1 MAPSTGSIT
10 GSISG
15 NITGMRRLLLAGP
28 DFSLASVD
36 PQSTPGF
43 DGGKEQGKA
52 ALGAGADALSSLQEK
67 LFAESR
73 AGSEIAVLLVLQ
85 GMDTSGKGGIVRHV
99 MGLVDPQGVQ
109 HHAFK
114 APTEEER
121 HHDFLWRIRR
131 QLPGAGLIGVF
142 DRSHYE
148 DVLVHRVRGLSPA
161 ADVEQRYGAIQRF
174 EEEVTASGTRV
185 LKVMLH
191 IGKDEQ
197 KVRLAERL
205 DRKDKHWKYNP
216 GDVDERAY
224 WDQYQEAYQVAVE
237 RTSTP
242 DAPWYVVPANR
253 KWYARLAVQH
263 LLTATLED
271 MQLSWPRATFDVE
284 AEKRRL
290 AAR

>member
-1 MAPSTGSIT
+1 MASTTAPSAASMTE
-10 GSISG
+10 
-15 NITGMRRLLLAGP
+15 MRRLLLAGP

-36 PQSTPGF
+36 PDSTPGF
-43 DGGKEQGKA
+43 DGGKAQGKA
-52 ALGAGADALSSLQEK
+52 ALADGAEALSSLQEK

-114 APTEEER
+114 APTDEEQQ
-121 HHDFLWRIRR
+121 HDFLWRVRR
-131 QLPGAGLIGVF
+131 QLPAAGLIGVF

-148 DVLVHRVRGLSPA
+148 DVLIHRVRGLSPA
-161 ADVEQRYGAIQRF
+161 AEVEQRYAAIQEF
-174 EEEVTASGTRV
+174 EGEVTASGTRV

-197 KVRLAERL
+197 KARLAERL
-205 DRKDKHWKYNP
+205 DRKDKYWKYNP

-224 WDQYQEAYQVAVE
+224 WDQYQEAYQVAIE
-237 RTSTP
+237 RTSTA
-242 DAPWYVVPANR
+242 DAPWYAVPADR

-271 MQLSWPRATFDVE
+271 MQLSWPRAAFDVE

-290 AAR
+290 AAS

>member
-1 MAPSTGSIT
+1 
-10 GSISG
+10 
-15 NITGMRRLLLAGP
+15 MRRLLLAGP

-43 DGGKEQGKA
+43 DGGKAEGKA
-52 ALGAGADALSSLQEK
+52 ALAAGADALSSLQEK

-121 HHDFLWRIRR
+121 THDFLWRIRR

-148 DVLVHRVRGLSPA
+148 DVLIHRVRGLSPA

-174 EEEVTASGTRV
+174 EDEVAASGTRV

-197 KVRLAERL
+197 KTRLAERL

-290 AAR
+290 AAS

>member
-1 MAPSTGSIT
+1 MASSPDSDQE
-10 GSISG
+10 
-15 NITGMRRLLLAGP
+15 MRRLLLAGP
-28 DFSLASVD
+28 DFSLSAVD
-36 PQSTPGF
+36 PAWTPGF
-43 DGGKEQGKA
+43 DGGKKAGKA
-52 ALGAGADALSSLQEK
+52 ALQSGADALSSLQEK

-99 MGLVDPQGVQ
+99 VGLVDPQGVQ
-109 HHAFK
+109 HRAFK

-121 HHDFLWRIRR
+121 SHDFLWRIRR
-131 QLPGAGLIGVF
+131 ELPGPGMVGVF

-148 DVLVHRVRGLSPA
+148 DVLIHRVRGLSGA
-161 ADVEQRYGAIQRF
+161 EELERRYGAIRAF
-174 EEEVTASGTRV
+174 EAEVAASGTPV

-191 IGKDEQ
+191 ISKDEQ
-197 KVRLAERL
+197 KQRLAERL
-205 DRKDKHWKYNP
+205 ERKDKFWKYDP
-216 GDVDERAY
+216 ADVDDRGY
-224 WDQYQEAYQVAVE
+224 WEQYQDAYQVAVE

-242 DAPWYVVPANR
+242 DAPWYVVPADR

-284 AEKRRL
+284 AEKARL
-290 AAR
+290 QAT

>member
-1 MAPSTGSIT
+1 MAATTDSTPE
-10 GSISG
+10 
-15 NITGMRRLLLAGP
+15 MRRLLLAGP

-36 PQSTPGF
+36 PHSTPGF
-43 DGGKEQGKA
+43 TGGKEEGKV
-52 ALGAGADALSSLQEK
+52 ALAEGADALSSLQEK

-114 APTEEER
+114 APTDEEQQ
-121 HHDFLWRIRR
+121 HDFLWRIRP

-161 ADVEQRYGAIQRF
+161 ARVEQRYAAIQEF
-174 EEEVTASGTRV
+174 EAGIVAAGTRV

-197 KVRLAERL
+197 KVRLTERL
-205 DRKDKHWKYNP
+205 ERKDKHWKYNP

-224 WDQYQEAYQVAVE
+224 WDQYQQAYQVAIE

-242 DAPWYVVPANR
+242 DAPWYVVPADR

-263 LLTATLED
+263 LLTSTLED

-290 AAR
+290 AAT

>member
-1 MAPSTGSIT
+1 
-10 GSISG
+10 
-15 NITGMRRLLLAGP
+15 MRATATTDFRHLLLAGP

-36 PQSTPGF
+36 PHSTPGF

-52 ALGAGADALSSLQEK
+52 ALAAGAGALSSLQEQ

-73 AGSEIAVLLVLQ
+73 SGSEIAVLLVLQ

-99 MGLVDPQGVQ
+99 LGLVDPQGVH

-121 HHDFLWRIRR
+121 QHDFLWRIRR

-148 DVLVHRVRGLSPA
+148 DVLVHRVRGLSSPA
-161 ADVEQRYGAIQRF
+161 EIEERYAAVQQFEADV
-174 EEEVTASGTRV
+174 VASGTRL

-197 KVRLAERL
+197 KARLTQRLERP
-205 DRKDKHWKYNP
+205 DKYWKYNP
-216 GDVDERAY
+216 GDIDDRVH
-224 WDQYQEAYQVAVE
+224 WQQYQEAYQVAIE

-242 DAPWYVVPANR
+242 DAPWYVVPADR

-263 LLTATLED
+263 LLTAALED
-271 MQLSWPRATFDVE
+271 MQLSWPRASFDVDV
-284 AEKRRL
+284 EKRRL
-290 AAR
+290 AAT

>member
-1 MAPSTGSIT
+1 MEPSADSTAAD
-10 GSISG
+10 
-15 NITGMRRLLLAGP
+15 MRRLLMAGP
-28 DFSLASVD
+28 DFSLAAVD
-36 PQSTPGF
+36 PHSTPGF
-43 DGGKEQGKA
+43 DGGKKEGAA
-52 ALGAGADALSSLQEK
+52 ALAAGAGVLSSLQEK

-99 MGLVDPQGVQ
+99 VGLVDPQGVQ

-114 APTEEER
+114 APTEEEQ
-121 HHDFLWRIRR
+121 HHDFLWRVRR
-131 QLPGAGLIGVF
+131 RLPEPGVIGVF

-148 DVLVHRVRGLSPA
+148 DVLIHRVRGLSAPEEVEKRYPA
-161 ADVEQRYGAIQRF
+161 IRSF
-174 EEEVTASGTRV
+174 EEEVATSGTRV

-191 IGKDEQ
+191 ISKEEQ
-197 KVRLAERL
+197 KARLAERL
-205 DRKDKHWKYNP
+205 ERKDKYWKYSP

-224 WDQYQEAYQVAVE
+224 WEQYQEAYEAVVE

-242 DAPWYVVPANR
+242 DAPWYVVPADR
-253 KWYARLAVQH
+253 KWYARLAVQQ

-290 AAR
+290 AAS